1 MTQLAPLQNPCVDI
15 PSINQMHNLSSH
27 SVISHY
33 THTYM
38 QCYAYTGSYTHPLP
52 IGYFVCV
59 CVCGSSPV
67 PPLLPALLSLNPW
80 TPLDLSPAFK

>member
-59 CVCGSSPV
+59 WFQPSSSSPSCS
-67 PPLLPALLSLNPW
+67 ALSQSMDSSGPE
-80 TPLDLSPAFK
+80 PSV